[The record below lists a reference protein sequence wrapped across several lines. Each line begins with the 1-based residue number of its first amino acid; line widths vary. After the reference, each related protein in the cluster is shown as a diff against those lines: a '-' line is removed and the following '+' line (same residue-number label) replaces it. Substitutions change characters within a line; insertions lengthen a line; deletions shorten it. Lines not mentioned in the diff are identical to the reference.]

1 MSIYESILKPYM
13 FRRDAEDA
21 HRKTM
26 GLLRLAASL
35 PGGASILKR
44 QFALDDDRLAREV
57 MGIRFKNPV
66 GLAAGFDKDG
76 KYIDLLPLLGFGF
89 AEIGTVTPLPQVG
102 NPKPR
107 LFRLKEDEALINRMG
122 FNNEGVMAMAR
133 RLEQRKDTAFVLGG
147 NIGKNKDTSNEEAYK
162 DYVRCFQELK
172 TLVDFFVINVSSP
185 NTPGLREL
193 QNKESLR
200 RILGGVQDL
209 NAGQIPVLLKIAP
222 DINLHLLDDIIQVM
236 TETRLSGIVCHNTTI
251 RREPLLTPSSEVESL
266 GAGGLSGK
274 PLHGMFQDLSLEIQR
289 RWPEGFTLIGSG
301 GVHNVE
307 TSTQKLKTGNDLVEV
322 YTGLIYQGPE
332 FVRRILAHL
341 IIEKHSPQI

>member
-13 FRRDAEDA
+13 FRHDAEDA

-26 GLLRLAASL
+26 GLLRFATSL

-44 QFALDDDRLAREV
+44 QFTLDDDRLAREV

-89 AEIGTVTPLPQVG
+89 AEIGTVTPRPQVG
-102 NPKPR
+102 NPRPR
-107 LFRLKEDEALINRMG
+107 LFRLEKDEALINRMG
-122 FNNEGVMAMAR
+122 FNNEGVMAMVR
-133 RLEQRKDTAFVLGG
+133 RLEQRKDTSFVLGA
-147 NIGKNKDTSNEEAYK
+147 NIGKNKDTSNDEAFK
-162 DYVRCFQELK
+162 DYVTCFKELK
-172 TLVDFFVINVSSP
+172 ELVDFFVINVSSP

-200 RILGGVQDL
+200 RILGGVQDI
-209 NAGQIPVLLKIAP
+209 NDGRIPVLLKIAP
-222 DINLHLLDDIIQVM
+222 DINLHLLDDIVQVM
-236 TETRLSGIVCHNTTI
+236 AETRLTGMVCHNTTI
-251 RREPLLTPSSEVESL
+251 RRGPLQSSASEIEAI

-274 PLHGMFQDLSLEIQR
+274 PLDPMFRDFSQEVRSRLPEDL
-289 RWPEGFTLIGSG
+289 TLIGSG
-301 GVHNVE
+301 GVHNDAAAIE
-307 TSTQKLKTGNDLVEV
+307 KIKTGADLVEV

-332 FVRRILAHL
+332 FVLRILTKL
-341 IIEKHSPQI
+341 LKEN

>member
-26 GLLRLAASL
+26 GLLRIATSI
-35 PGGASILKR
+35 PGGTSILKR
-44 QFALDDDRLAREV
+44 QFTLDDDRLVREV

-89 AEIGTVTPLPQVG
+89 AEIGTVTPRPQVG
-102 NPKPR
+102 NPRPR
-107 LFRLKEDEALINRMG
+107 LFRLEKDEALINRMG

-133 RLEQRKDTAFVLGG
+133 RLEQRRDTSFVLGA
-147 NIGKNKDTSNEEAYK
+147 NIGKNKDTSNDEAFK
-162 DYVRCFQELK
+162 DYVTCFKELK
-172 TLVDFFVINVSSP
+172 SLVDFFVINVSSP

-200 RILGGVQDL
+200 RILGGVQNIND
-209 NAGQIPVLLKIAP
+209 GRIPVLLKIAP
-222 DINLHLLDDIIQVM
+222 DINFHLLDDIVQVM
-236 TETRLSGIVCHNTTI
+236 TETRLSGMVCHNTTI
-251 RREPLLTPSSEVESL
+251 RREPLQSPASEVETIGS
-266 GAGGLSGK
+266 GGLSGR
-274 PLHGMFQDLSLEIQR
+274 PLDRMFRDFSREVRSRL
-289 RWPEGFTLIGSG
+289 PEDFTLIGSG
-301 GVHNVE
+301 GVYNE
-307 TSTQKLKTGNDLVEV
+307 KTAIEKIKTGADLVEV

-332 FVRRILAHL
+332 FVHRILT
-341 IIEKHSPQI
+341 EFQKENW